1 MGKYGLNREDK
12 ARIISVILARKK
24 AEKIVLF
31 GSRARNIFGRASDI
45 DLAIVGK
52 SWTDRDVNIV
62 KNELEERIKTPLTF
76 DIVNFYGVEKKS
88 LKQNIAK
95 EGVTLYDAHQG

>member
-1 MGKYGLNREDK
+1 MAKYGLNREDR
-12 ARIISVILARKK
+12 AQIISVILARKK

-31 GSRARNIFGRASDI
+31 GSRARNIFGRTSDI

-62 KNELEERIKTPLTF
+62 KNELEERIKTPLEF
-76 DIVNFYGVEKKS
+76 DIVNFYGIGKKS

-95 EGVTLYDAHQG
+95 EGITLYDAHQG